1 MKCQSPLT
9 VVFAFSAKMKALSSP
24 VPKKRR
30 EGSEAEGREMER
42 RQRKVK

>member
-9 VVFAFSAKMKALSSP
+9 VVFAFSAKIKALSSP

-30 EGSEAEGREMER
+30 KQREGKWREE